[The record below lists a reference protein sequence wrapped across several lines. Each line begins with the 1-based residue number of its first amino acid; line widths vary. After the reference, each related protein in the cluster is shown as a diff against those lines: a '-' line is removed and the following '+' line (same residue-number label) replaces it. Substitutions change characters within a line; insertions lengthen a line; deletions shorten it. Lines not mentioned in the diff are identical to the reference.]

1 MSDKPTLLITRKLSD
16 AVEARAARDYDV
28 RLNLEDQL
36 FSPQELLEKCQ
47 TVDAVLPCH
56 SEIFSRDVVVELP
69 RRLKIIANHS
79 VGCLTSAP
87 MEQLSLIA

>member
-36 FSPQELLEKCQ
+36 FSPQELLDKCQ

-56 SEIFSRDVVVELP
+56 SEIFSRD
-69 RRLKIIANHS
+69 
-79 VGCLTSAP
+79 
-87 MEQLSLIA
+87 